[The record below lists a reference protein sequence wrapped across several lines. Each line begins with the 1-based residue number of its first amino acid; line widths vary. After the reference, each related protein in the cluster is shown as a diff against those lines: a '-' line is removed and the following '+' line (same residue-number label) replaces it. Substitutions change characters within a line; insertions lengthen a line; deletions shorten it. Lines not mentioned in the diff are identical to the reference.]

1 MVSPS
6 RQFVGCGC
14 FTIWAA
20 SGGSKVAKI
29 DKCHLLGKG
38 LPPSGFQPFMPKR
51 IVPVIQIDLA
61 VRHAKMGNSKTVN
74 VLLHHWQEVH
84 SMFMHSNGCYPI
96 SLSPIK
102 LVSSIWLDSP
112 ANQKKGQGSEAE
124 VHLIYGDS
132 PRIALCWLCY
142 KRSKE
147 VQCNE
152 AKRRSKAMLLH
163 PPTPR

>member
-1 MVSPS
+1 
-6 RQFVGCGC
+6 
-14 FTIWAA
+14 
-20 SGGSKVAKI
+20 
-29 DKCHLLGKG
+29 
-38 LPPSGFQPFMPKR
+38 MPKR

-61 VRHAKMGNSKTVN
+61 VRHAKMGNSNTVN
-74 VLLHHWQEVH
+74 VGVLLHHWQEVH

-96 SLSPIK
+96 SRPPIK

-112 ANQKKGQGSEAE
+112 ANQKKGQGSETE

-152 AKRRSKAMLLH
+152 AKKKIQGNVAPSTNAKMIKSARDKKNLLMTETSTGIKA
-163 PPTPR
+163 